1 MSLLCIIEFIKVWK
15 MKKTLKYIEDVLGIQ
30 LTVAP
35 LAKSYLDRLPIYIHQ
50 TFKLYRTNVFN
61 TEFVLAELKHEEEL
75 SIQQT
80 QKQVQLVK
88 NLLNQKVVVVLE
100 NVQAYNRKR
109 LIEKGINFI
118 VPGKQLY
125 MPDLW
130 IDLRESYVN
139 PKTKPRNETLL
150 PSAQLLLIY
159 HIIHRNRQWKLEECP
174 FKELAR
180 KFGYTP
186 MAITNAID
194 NLKHHELLEV
204 EGEKEKFIRFSH
216 ERLELWNIAM
226 ERNLLVN
233 PVLKTVFVDQKP
245 KNLFLLRCNA
255 SALPEYTDLN
265 PSRQEYFAIEKSLF
279 YGLQKGNALVNPNE
293 YEGRYALE
301 VWKYNPITL
310 VKELPMDRAV
320 VDPLSLY
327 LSVKA
332 SRDERIEMALDQI
345 LEKFIW

>member
-1 MSLLCIIEFIKVWK
+1 MEE
-15 MKKTLKYIEDVLGIQ
+15 TLGIQ
-30 LTVAP
+30 PTVAP
-35 LAKSYLDRLPIYIHQ
+35 IAKSYMDRLPMYIHE
-50 TFKLYRTNVFN
+50 TFKLYRTNFFN
-61 TEFVLAELKHEEEL
+61 TEIILAKLKNEEEL

-80 QKQVQLVK
+80 EKQVQQVK
-88 NLLNQKVVVVLE
+88 NQFNQKVVVILE

-125 MPDLW
+125 MPDLL

-139 PKTKPRNETLL
+139 PKAKPKNETLL
-150 PSAQLLLIY
+150 PSAQFLLIY
-159 HIIHRNRQWKLEECP
+159 HIIHRNQQWKLEEYP
-174 FKELAR
+174 FKEIAKKL
-180 KFGYTP
+180 GYTP

-194 NLKHHELLEV
+194 NLKYHELIEV

-216 ERLELWNIAM
+216 ERHELWNIAM
-226 ERNLLVN
+226 ERKLLAN
-233 PVLKTVFVDQKP
+233 PVLKTVFVDEKP

-265 PSRQEYFAIEKSLF
+265 PSRQEYFAIEKTVF
-279 YGLQKGNALVNPNE
+279 YGLQKSNALVNPNE

-301 VWKYNPITL
+301 VWKYNPLTL
-310 VKELPMDRAV
+310 VDKLPNDMAV

-345 LEKFIW
+345 IEKFIW

>member
-1 MSLLCIIEFIKVWK
+1 
-15 MKKTLKYIEDVLGIQ
+15 MKKTLKYIEETLGIQ

-35 LAKSYLDRLPIYIHQ
+35 IAKSYWDRLPMYIHE
-50 TFKLYRTNVFN
+50 TFKLYRTKLFN
-61 TEFVLAELKHEEEL
+61 TEIILAELKNEEEL

-80 QKQVQLVK
+80 EKQVQQVK
-88 NLLNQKVVVVLE
+88 NQLNQKVVVILE

-125 MPDLW
+125 MPDLL

-139 PKTKPRNETLL
+139 PKAKPKNETLL
-150 PSAQLLLIY
+150 PSAQFLLIY
-159 HIIHRNRQWKLEECP
+159 HIIHRNQQWKLEEYP
-174 FKELAR
+174 FKEIAKKL
-180 KFGYTP
+180 GYTP

-194 NLKHHELLEV
+194 NLKNHDLIEV

-216 ERLELWNIAM
+216 ERHELWKIAM

-233 PVLKTVFVDQKP
+233 PVLKTVFVDEIP
-245 KNLFLLRCNA
+245 KNLYLLRCNA

-265 PSRQEYFAIEKSLF
+265 PSRQEYFAIEKTVF

-293 YEGRYALE
+293 YEGMFALE
-301 VWKYNPITL
+301 VWKYNPLTL
-310 VKELPMDRAV
+310 VNELPNDMAV

-327 LSVKA
+327 LSVKE